1 MVGILINFRIWE
13 SNRGF
18 QELIM
23 ISSQVPKKKPVER
36 GFKKMHGHYPTA
48 VSDEKVCDENK
59 KQCEDEVKT
68 AEKKE
73 RAKKEC
79 CWRMMC
85 QQMCY

>member
-1 MVGILINFRIWE
+1 
-13 SNRGF
+13 
-18 QELIM
+18 
-23 ISSQVPKKKPVER
+23 
-36 GFKKMHGHYPTA
+36 MHGHYPTA